1 MVENDLANRLVK
13 KIKLEKENRGSEIYL
28 FFWQRQSENW
38 KLKVILIKIHDIIKI
53 KKLK

>member
-28 FFWQRQSENW
+28 FFGKWI
-38 KLKVILIKIHDIIKI
+38 VKIGK
-53 KKLK
+53 